1 MNAPHPIDKA
11 RWPTLSPLLDELLDL
26 EAPARAARLAQLRA
40 EDASLAADLEA
51 LLAGEDA
58 SQHAEFLA
66 APALS
71 ALASATTQDLTPGQT
86 LGAYT
91 LEREIGRGGMGSV
104 WLARRTDG
112 RFEGQVAIKFLS
124 DGLLG
129 HGDAG
134 RFARE
139 GQILARLAHPNI
151 ARLLD
156 AGVAPDGRQPYLVL
170 EYIDGQAID
179 VYCRERDLDTT
190 ARVRLF
196 LDVLAAVAHAH
207 NRLILHRD
215 LKPSNILVTG
225 AGEVKLL
232 DFGIAKLLDKSGSTV
247 PGGPAA
253 DDMTELTKRAGR
265 VFTPQYAA
273 PEQVQDGDVTTA
285 TDVYALGV
293 LLYML
298 LSGEHP
304 TAGAATE
311 PTPLGRLR
319 AVVEAEPKKLSE
331 AVRVAHGNGKRS
343 RELRG
348 DLDTIVAKALKK
360 APGERYANAAALSDD
375 LRRWLADEPIQAR
388 PDGRLYVA
396 AKFVRRHRIG
406 VATTAGATL
415 ALAAGLGVALFESR
429 EAQYQRAQAEGMV
442 EFMLGDLRKKLEP
455 VGRLDVM
462 DAVGEKA
469 LSYYAALETG
479 RQDPDSLG
487 RRARA
492 MHLMGEIAEKRGKLD
507 EADKM
512 FREAAASTGELLARA
527 PEDGQRV
534 FDHAQSVY
542 WVGFVAR
549 RRGQAGE
556 AERQFKEYMAL
567 ANRLVKLDPEK
578 PEWRVE
584 QAYAGQNLGVLLLG
598 EGRIQEALQ
607 RFEATRSI
615 WVRLVEVRPA
625 LRSDL
630 GTTLGWLSRTY
641 RQLGAFAA
649 AIEAEQAKLDNLDR
663 TPDALGNRRAQELR
677 ASSIHEISR
686 LQLALGQVEAAFKS
700 AEQAIRLHEAL
711 ARFDDSN
718 LDWLARLSTARLG
731 MVEIM
736 QARHSVAEL
745 DALFKLLDV
754 DIRRLLDAE
763 AGKLE
768 WLINLQGRLVHLE
781 AFLALAKGSTST
793 PQSLL
798 RFLDSIDGLSATGKT
813 LSQEQVRIV
822 ASAELL
828 LGDLLAGRDSAR
840 AASRWRAASER
851 LMPQIARGDLPAM
864 TLSALAQQ
872 RLGRN
877 QEARALADK
886 IEASAYRHPRY
897 GELRHAIGMSSI

>member
-1 MNAPHPIDKA
+1 MSAVRAVDMS

-26 EAPARAARLAQLRA
+26 DPAARAARLAQLRA
-40 EDASLAADLEA
+40 DDADLADDLAA
-51 LLAGEDA
+51 LLARQDV
-58 SQHAEFLA
+58 SQHADFLA

-71 ALASATTQDLTPGQT
+71 ALASAATQDLTPGQT

-179 VYCRERDLDTT
+179 VYCRDRDLDTT

-232 DFGIAKLLDKSGSTV
+232 DFGIAKLLDKTGTTG
-247 PGGPAA
+247 PGGPAV
-253 DDMTELTKRAGR
+253 DDATELTKRAGR

-293 LLYML
+293 LLYVL

-311 PTPLGRLR
+311 ATPLGRLR

-331 AVRVAHGNGKRS
+331 AVRVAQGNGRKS

-360 APGERYANAAALSDD
+360 AAAERYANAAALSDD

-406 VATTAGATL
+406 VATTTGATL
-415 ALAAGLGVALFESR
+415 ALAVGLGVAIWESR

-469 LSYYAALETG
+469 LSYYAAPETG

-507 EADKM
+507 EADRM

-527 PEDGQRV
+527 PADAQRV

-556 AERQFKEYMAL
+556 AERQFLEYKGL
-567 ANRLVKLDPEK
+567 ADRLVKLDPDK
-578 PEWRVE
+578 VEWRIE
-584 QAYAGQNLGVLLLG
+584 QAYAGQNLGVLQISD
-598 EGRIQEALQ
+598 GRAREALQ
-607 RFEATRSI
+607 SFEATRAI
-615 WVRLVEVRPA
+615 WMQLVDVKPA

-630 GTTLGWLSRTY
+630 STTLGWLSRAQ
-641 RQLGAFAA
+641 RELGSFAA
-649 AIEAEQAKLDNLDR
+649 AIEAERAKLQNLDR
-663 TPDALGNRRAQELR
+663 TPDARSNRRAQELR

-686 LQLALGQVEAAFKS
+686 LQLSLGQLEAAMQS
-700 AEQAIRLHEAL
+700 EEEAIRLQQALTELDEA
-711 ARFDDSN
+711 N
-718 LDWLARLSTARLG
+718 LDWLARLSIVRLG
-731 MVEIM
+731 MAEMM
-736 QARHSVAEL
+736 QARGDLTASQT
-745 DALFKLLDV
+745 LFKRLDT
-754 DIRRLLDAE
+754 DIRRLLDAKAE
-763 AGKLE
+763 KLE
-768 WLINLQGRLVHLE
+768 WQLDLRGRLVQLDAHLRR
-781 AFLALAKGSTST
+781 AAGDRSASQTL
-793 PQSLL
+793 Q
-798 RFLDSIDGLSATGKT
+798 RFLETADQLAASGKT
-813 LSQEQVRIV
+813 FNQDQQRIL

-828 LGDLLAGRDSAR
+828 LGDLMNDHREPDATARWHGVNNRLASLVNRS
-840 AASRWRAASER
+840 
-851 LMPQIARGDLPAM
+851 DLPAM
-864 TLSALAQQ
+864 TLSALAQH
-872 RLGRN
+872 RLGRL

-897 GELRHAIGMSSI
+897 GELRHALGMPSI